1 MTTLEPETS
10 EPLEELQSAE
20 VVEPTEPPLP
30 PKPPAQYQISFER
43 LAQLKRS
50 PVTLVADRRP
60 ASSPSRQ
67 KPDHE
72 LTDAKKLVDEIA
84 KFSKGEENFI
94 RTEMPIQEIVFRI
107 LLTRRNKPTLL
118 SDLHYELTEKWATPV
133 RPINLS
139 EEALVRILDADTYYG
154 FVNLAAETEV
164 AEA

>member
-1 MTTLEPETS
+1 MTTLEPETPQ
-10 EPLEELQSAE
+10 PLEAPQLMEDP
-20 VVEPTEPPLP
+20 EPTETPPP
-30 PKPPAQYQISFER
+30 PKPPAQYHISFER

-60 ASSPSRQ
+60 ASAPSRQ

-84 KFSKGEENFI
+84 KASKGEENFI

-133 RPINLS
+133 RPITLS
-139 EEALVRILDADTYYG
+139 EEALIRILDADKYYG
-154 FVNLAAETEV
+154 FVNVAAE
-164 AEA
+164 A